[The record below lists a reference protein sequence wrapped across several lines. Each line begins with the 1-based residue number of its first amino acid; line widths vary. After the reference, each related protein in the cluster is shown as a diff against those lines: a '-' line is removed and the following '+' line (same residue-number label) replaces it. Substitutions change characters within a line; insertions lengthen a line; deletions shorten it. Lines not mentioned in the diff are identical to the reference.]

1 MAASAAVLRDRIRE
15 ATREMSASAAEG
27 DWQRARDQ
35 GELRANL
42 LEALFAVVSEPHQEV
57 SLIEQILDADRAL
70 RHLALEDRE
79 RLSEELWAH
88 QQRGQAARRYLD
100 AASLDS

>member
-1 MAASAAVLRDRIRE
+1 MAANPAVLRDRIRA

-27 DWQRARDQ
+27 DWARARDQ

-42 LEALFAVVSEPHQEV
+42 LEALFTVVGEPVQEV
-57 SLIEQILDADRAL
+57 SLIEEILDADRSL
-70 RHLALEDRE
+70 RCLAEQDRQ
-79 RLSEELWAH
+79 RLTRELWGH

-100 AASLDS
+100 AASLER